1 MTKHE
6 DVGLHS
12 VKMGTDE
19 TVEDSEFSPLRLLNH
34 SGLETDSHF
43 EKPDPGCSKRVKCS
57 TKQEPHEEEHRD
69 VSFEDRKRWENGLR
83 SITTGERKSGL
94 SCPRRE
100 PVGFRRVYYN
110 EALEEALCFGW
121 IDSRIKSLDEKR
133 SMVRFTPRKSKNW
146 SRYNSEK
153 AMELKRKGKMAPA
166 GLKVL
171 PQEVVS
177 QAEQS

>member
-1 MTKHE
+1 M
-6 DVGLHS
+6 
-12 VKMGTDE
+12 KMLGSTRSKW
-19 TVEDSEFSPLRLLNH
+19 VQMKRSKILSSPPLRLPNH

-100 PVGFRRVYYN
+100 PVGFRT
-110 EALEEALCFGW
+110 E
-121 IDSRIKSLDEKR
+121 S
-133 SMVRFTPRKSKNW
+133 T
-146 SRYNSEK
+146 
-153 AMELKRKGKMAPA
+153 
-166 GLKVL
+166 
-171 PQEVVS
+171 
-177 QAEQS
+177 

>member
-94 SCPRRE
+94 SCPRRAFLT
-100 PVGFRRVYYN
+100 PARF
-110 EALEEALCFGW
+110 ALASKPGPSPESQY
-121 IDSRIKSLDEKR
+121 SRIIHTRQEIFLQKKGRGVLATR
-133 SMVRFTPRKSKNW
+133 PRD
-146 SRYNSEK
+146 
-153 AMELKRKGKMAPA
+153 A
-166 GLKVL
+166 KV
-171 PQEVVS
+171 PRAVV
-177 QAEQS
+177 